1 MSRAVRRFTPA
12 LFHDAGKM
20 GKLFCALV
28 AFVVPIAGAQELPK
42 PKAEHVV
49 LVIWD
54 GMRPDFI
61 REDTTP
67 NAFALAQAGTFFA
80 NNHAVYLS
88 STEVNGSTL
97 ATGMLPRNT
106 GIIANREYR
115 PEVNLIKPVDTQH
128 PWPVRLGDA
137 IHTGHWLLAPTVAE
151 TVRGAGFTAVV
162 AGTKAVALLHDR
174 RHDRDEIGGAPIVF
188 EGTSYPKSYSADLDA
203 LLGKWPGFP
212 KENEAASLGKSM
224 RADWVPLS
232 NTAQNL
238 WTTRALLEGLWNAGV
253 PKYSVLWLG
262 DPDYSQH
269 FTQPGS
275 PTALTAIRDSDT
287 HLGMVL
293 DALRKK
299 GVRDQTDVILVSD
312 HGFSTTE
319 RAVDFTVMLR
329 KFGAG
334 AKVPFNADTQFK
346 HTPKPGDVMIVSLGG
361 STTIYT
367 HDHDEAI
374 SAEIV
379 EWLQSSDFCGVIYTR
394 AGLPGT
400 FLLSAAAIDSPTAPD
415 IVFSFVWSDRANTS
429 GAPGSL
435 TSEGKTAGRGTH
447 GSMSPFDI
455 HNTLIAAGPD
465 IVAGLRSE
473 LPSGNVDVAP
483 TLYHLLGIE
492 PPSKLD
498 GRVLSEA
505 LADGGGAAT
514 PPETTRK
521 EATRDLPNGKKW
533 TQWIQTTTLGDK
545 TYLDE
550 GNSSAA
556 K

>member
-1 MSRAVRRFTPA
+1 MA
-12 LFHDAGKM
+12 
-20 GKLFCALV
+20 KLFCALT
-28 AFVVPIAGAQELPK
+28 AWVVPIAGAQELPK
-42 PKAEHVV
+42 PIAEHVV
-49 LVIWD
+49 LVVWD

-67 NAFALAQAGTFFA
+67 NAFALAQVGTFFA
-80 NNHAVYLS
+80 NNHAAYIS
-88 STEVNGSTL
+88 STEVNGATI

-115 PEVNLIKPVDTQH
+115 PEVNLIKPVDTQY

-137 IHTGHWLLAPTVAE
+137 IHGGRWLLAPTVAE
-151 TVRGAGFTAVV
+151 TVREAGFTAAV
-162 AGTKAVALLHDR
+162 AGTKGIALLHDR
-174 RHDRDEIGGAPIVF
+174 RHDRDALGGRPIVF
-188 EGTSYPKSYSADLDA
+188 EGAAYPKTYATELA
-203 LLGKWPGFP
+203 TLLGKWPGYP
-212 KENEAASLGKSM
+212 KENETASLGKPMPS
-224 RADWVPLS
+224 DWVPLS

-238 WTTRALLEGLWNAGV
+238 WTTRALLEGLWSEGV
-253 PKYSVLWLG
+253 PKFSVLWLG

-275 PTALTAIRDSDT
+275 PTALAAIRDSDA
-287 HLGMVL
+287 HLGMLL
-293 DALRKK
+293 DALQKK
-299 GVRDQTDVILVSD
+299 GVRDKTDVMLVSD

-319 RAVDFTVMLR
+319 RVVDFTAMLR
-329 KFGAG
+329 KYGTT

-346 HTPKPGDVMIVSLGG
+346 RTPKPGDVLTVGLGG

-367 HDHDEAI
+367 HDHDATI
-374 SAEIV
+374 TAEIV
-379 EWLQSSDFCGVIYTR
+379 EWLQASDFCGVIYTR

-400 FLLSAAAIDSPTAPD
+400 FPLRLAAIDSPAAPD
-415 IVFSFVWSDRANTS
+415 IVFSFVWSERANAS
-429 GAPGSL
+429 GTPGSL
-435 TSEGKTAGRGTH
+435 TSEGKFPGRGTH
-447 GSMSPFDI
+447 GSMSRFDI

-465 IVAGLRSE
+465 IATGLRSE

-492 PPSKLD
+492 PPTKLD
-498 GRVLSEA
+498 GRVLAEA
-505 LADGGGAAT
+505 LIGWGGPSPT
-514 PPETTRK
+514 PVTTRK
-521 EATRDLPNGKKW
+521 EATREFPNGKTW
-533 TQWIQTTTLGDK
+533 IQWIQTTALGGK